1 MIPAAI
7 IPILCVVV
15 PAWQAAAN
23 YSWFIGMGIALVL
36 YRQLAPRMMPGH
48 LGSRAATQA

>member
-36 YRQLAPRMMPGH
+36 YRQLAPRMMRDH
-48 LGSRAATQA
+48 LAAPASGQA